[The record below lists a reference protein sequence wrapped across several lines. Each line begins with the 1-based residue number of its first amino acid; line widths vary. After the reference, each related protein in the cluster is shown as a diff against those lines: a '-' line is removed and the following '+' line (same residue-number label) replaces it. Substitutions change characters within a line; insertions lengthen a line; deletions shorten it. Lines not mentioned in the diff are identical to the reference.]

1 MLPIA
6 CSGLPPPPER
16 DAYLRSRLEQ
26 FYAEIKDYRPGTI
39 RTQMEETGKERSRWG
54 ERGGGEGVRGT
65 GGGGAQGC

>member
-39 RTQMEETGKERSRWG
+39 RTQMEETGKEHSRWG
-54 ERGGGEGVRGT
+54 GGWGRSQRDKGEG
-65 GGGGAQGC
+65 GC